1 MESKLKLNVEI
12 LDNGSVVR
20 SDVEDVIV
28 PNHVFGNTTKEIYKN
43 LGNKIGENVID
54 NMIPHIEESHN
65 YNFDIE
71 VKIKSKHK

>member
-28 PNHVFGNTTKEIYKN
+28 LNHVFGNTTKEIHKN
-43 LGNKIGENVID
+43 LVNKIV
-54 NMIPHIEESHN
+54 
-65 YNFDIE
+65 
-71 VKIKSKHK
+71 